1 MGYEATKP
9 IFSSALKSLYQTG
22 SQASESRVRS
32 PIIPRAPDENER
44 LGISGQRAEEVK
56 EGSKALF
63 KELGDEAN
71 KQGAKC

>member
-1 MGYEATKP
+1 MKDL
-9 IFSSALKSLYQTG
+9 ALAAKEQK
-22 SQASESRVRS
+22 
-32 PIIPRAPDENER
+32 
-44 LGISGQRAEEVK
+44 K